1 MNRPRIHTLLTYLI
15 AAVWLAN
22 GLFCKVLGLVPRHR
36 QIVARILGG
45 EWAGFFT
52 MAIGFAEIGMAVWIV
67 SRFKSRLCA
76 MMQILVAAAM
86 NMLEFVLMPD
96 LLLWGR
102 YNSVFALVF
111 VAVVFYHEFVP
122 GRKTAGQAQK

>member
-1 MNRPRIHTLLTYLI
+1 
-15 AAVWLAN
+15 
-22 GLFCKVLGLVPRHR
+22 
-36 QIVARILGG
+36 
-45 EWAGFFT
+45 